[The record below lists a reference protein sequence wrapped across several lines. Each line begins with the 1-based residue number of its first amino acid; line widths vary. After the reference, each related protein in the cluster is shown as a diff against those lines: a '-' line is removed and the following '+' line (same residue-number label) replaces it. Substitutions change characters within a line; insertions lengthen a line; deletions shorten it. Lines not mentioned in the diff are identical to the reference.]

1 MVSRCCYGHYL
12 YTGSSLGARLRAVLV
27 TSPQGTEDYTV
38 HVTRPLCPPK
48 LWTLTATPGV
58 LTPPFN
64 PEHLNYTLML
74 PNASVDA
81 VTFTDTYPMPTG
93 APQNPLFLRCCL
105 RQAGTAD
112 RG

>member
-1 MVSRCCYGHYL
+1 
-12 YTGSSLGARLRAVLV
+12 VLV

-93 APQNPLFLRCCL
+93 APQKPLFLRCRFL
-105 RQAGTAD
+105 RRNAHLTRQARD
-112 RG
+112 KRKES

>member
-1 MVSRCCYGHYL
+1 M
-12 YTGSSLGARLRAVLV
+12 LV

-93 APQNPLFLRCCL
+93 APPKTAFFAMPFSDEKRSFDKTGSGQKKGKLR
-105 RQAGTAD
+105 
-112 RG
+112 